1 MANFP
6 WTHVSDELRHGGGE
20 KADGNKTMPVWKKIF
35 AHECGDA
42 YARKAEIELENFL
55 RMIQEK

>member
-1 MANFP
+1 
-6 WTHVSDELRHGGGE
+6 
-20 KADGNKTMPVWKKIF
+20 MPVWKKIF